1 MDQISDTLFVCQV
14 YARQYSKNKDLAD
27 DFQATGDRVLKQIPP
42 LYASIL
48 KFSYQTR
55 KLVNDHGKVGKL
67 LNFNSREW
75 LTVPDN

>member
-1 MDQISDTLFVCQV
+1 MD
-14 YARQYSKNKDLAD
+14 DL
-27 DFQATGDRVLKQIPP
+27 QATGDRVLKQIPP

-67 LNFNSREW
+67 LNFISREW
-75 LTVPDN
+75 LTVPDD